1 MITARRAVIIALLAL
16 AGWMAASV
24 SRNFCTTT
32 DEIAHLTAGYA
43 YWTTG
48 DYRLQ
53 PENGSLP
60 QRWVALPLLA
70 AGPQFPAPATAAWRQ
85 GDVWRTGFDFFYTLG
100 NDPARML
107 AAARTMTAL
116 LNVALMALVLVWARS
131 LFGWAGALVSLL
143 LAVFCPDL
151 LAHAGLATSDTA
163 AALGFTAAL
172 LAWWRLCHRVSPSRV
187 LIAGGTLGLL
197 ALAKYSAVIFAPI
210 ALALCFGRL
219 LHRAPLPAGWGR
231 RVRWCRG
238 WRRAGALAAG
248 GMTAGLVA
256 VAVIWAGYGFRFAA
270 LRPAEAATGR
280 LAFSWDEVLMTTP
293 RQLGMEMAD
302 GRPATETADL
312 RAGALQHLIAWSRDH
327 RVLPEAWLY
336 GLACVDRFS
345 RYRLEYFAGEYRTTG
360 WPEFFPAA
368 FLLKTTLP
376 ALGLAFA
383 ALGAPLVWP
392 RTRRSRLLYRLT
404 PLLVFLAVYW
414 AFAITSHLNI
424 GHRHLLPT
432 YPVLYILTGAA
443 GWTAWRSRRR
453 WPAAA
458 VALALAWHVAES
470 WHARPYYLAYFNELA
485 GGPDNAR
492 RYFVDSSLDW
502 GQDLPGLRLWLDA
515 HARGEKIFL
524 SYFGSGDPVAEG
536 ITATRVAD
544 TYFDLRPRSALPVM
558 TGGVYCLSATM
569 LERVYTQVRGPWSAD
584 YEREYQR
591 LTAWLH
597 RLNLQPAGTAPADT
611 DGTPLAP
618 GELQTR
624 LVNLEHLRFGRL
636 CHFLQLRPPD
646 DNIGHSILIYR
657 LTDAEV
663 TLALQA
669 PLPVLN
675 AAVLAQKKR

>member
-24 SRNFCTTT
+24 SRHFCTTT

-53 PENGSLP
+53 PENGNLP

-70 AGPQFPAPATAAWRQ
+70 AGPTFPAPDTAAWRQ

-100 NDPARML
+100 NDPTRML
-107 AAARTMTAL
+107 AAGRAMTAL
-116 LNVALMALVLVWARS
+116 LNVALMVLVFGWARS
-131 LFGWAGALVSLL
+131 LFGWAGALVSLP

-172 LAWWRLCHRVSPSRV
+172 LAWWRLCHRVTPGRV
-187 LIAGGTLGLL
+187 LAAGGTLGLL
-197 ALAKYSAVIFAPI
+197 ALAKYSAVIFAPV
-210 ALALCFGRL
+210 ALALLLGRL
-219 LHRAPLPAGWGR
+219 LHRAPLPSGWGR
-231 RVRWCRG
+231 RVRWRRG
-238 WRRAGALAAG
+238 WRRTGPLVAGSAGAA
-248 GMTAGLVA
+248 LVA
-256 VAVIWAGYGFRFAA
+256 VAVIWAGYGFRFSA
-270 LRPAEAATGR
+270 LRPAEVATGR

-293 RQLGMEMAD
+293 RQLGMTMAD
-302 GRPATETADL
+302 GRPAAETAEL
-312 RAGALQHLIAWSRDH
+312 QAGALQHLIAWSRDH
-327 RVLPEAWLY
+327 RLLPEAWLY

-345 RYRLEYFAGEYRTTG
+345 RYRLEYFAGEYRNTG
-360 WPEFFPAA
+360 WPEFFPTA

-376 ALGLAFA
+376 ALGLALA
-383 ALGAPLVWP
+383 ALGSPLVWP
-392 RTRRSRLLYRLT
+392 RSRRARLLYRLT

-414 AFAITSHLNI
+414 AFAVTSHLNI

-443 GWTAWRSRRR
+443 GWTAWRSRWR
-453 WPAAA
+453 WLAAA
-458 VALALAWHVAES
+458 VALALAWHVGES

-515 HARGEKIFL
+515 HARGEKVFL

-536 ITATRVAD
+536 IAATRVAD

-558 TGGVYCLSATM
+558 TGGVYCLGATM

-618 GELQTR
+618 GELQSR

-636 CHFLQLRPPD
+636 CHFLQLRTPD
-646 DNIGHSILIYR
+646 ANIGHSILIYR

-663 TLALQA
+663 ALALQA

-675 AAVLAQKKR
+675 AAVLAQKKP